1 MVAHKSWA
9 AHQIFMDC
17 KKLPFSYHCGFFFSS
32 ATSSSSFP
40 WISPLRVPG
49 CTSSSK
55 PCPPPASSSILV
67 ETRRKPRSIS
77 HQDAIDLMDHERDP
91 QRALD
96 IFNRVADQKGFNHNN
111 ATFATIL
118 QKLACSNKF
127 QAVDAV
133 LQQMTYETCKF
144 HEGIFLNLMKHF
156 SRSHMHEK
164 VLDMFHLIYPIVR
177 EKPSLTA
184 ISTCLNC
191 LVESNQIGLAKKLLL
206 HSMKV
211 LNLRPNTCIF
221 NILVKHHCK
230 NGDIESAFEVVREMK
245 MSKCSYPNLIT
256 YSTLMDCLCKSGRVK
271 DALQLFEEMIAKD
284 QIVPDALTYNVLIN
298 GFCKSGKVDGAR
310 KIMDFM
316 RNNGCNP
323 NVYNFST
330 LMNGMCKEGRLQEA
344 KGVIAEMKDLGMKLD
359 AVGYTTLINSFCR
372 SGRTDEALELI
383 KEMKNIGCKADIVT
397 FNVLLGGLCREGRFP
412 EALQMLERLPFEGV
426 HLNKVSYRIVLNSL
440 CQKDEIE
447 KATELLLLMFVR
459 GFLPHY
465 ETSNELLSSLCKKG
479 MTFDAVRA
487 LFGLVEMGF
496 TPKPDLWSLLVEVI
510 CRERK
515 LLVTFELLDKLT
527 GQKGKMLPPTAEI
540 DQ

>member
-1 MVAHKSWA
+1 MVAHNSWTV
-9 AHQIFMDC
+9 HQIFMNC
-17 KKLPFSYHCGFFFSS
+17 NKLPFSYHHGIFFSS
-32 ATSSSSFP
+32 ATSSPSFP
-40 WISPLRVPG
+40 WISPLQVPG
-49 CTSSSK
+49 STSTTG
-55 PCPPPASSSILV
+55 PCPPPASSNILV
-67 ETRRKPRSIS
+67 ESRRKSRSIS
-77 HQDAIDLMDHERDP
+77 HQDAIKLMDRERDP

-96 IFNRVADQKGFNHNN
+96 IFNMVANQKGFNHNN

-118 QKLACSNKF
+118 HKLARSNKF
-127 QAVDAV
+127 QAVDAI

-156 SRSHMHEK
+156 SRSHMHKK
-164 VLDMFHLIYPIVR
+164 VLDMFLLIYPIAR
-177 EKPSLTA
+177 EKPSLKA

-206 HSMKV
+206 HSKKV
-211 LNLRPNTCIF
+211 LKLRPNSCIF
-221 NILVKHHCK
+221 NILIKHHCK

-271 DALQLFEEMIAKD
+271 DGLQLFEDMIAKD

-298 GFCKSGKVDGAR
+298 GFCQSGKVDGAR
-310 KIMDFM
+310 KIMEFM

-323 NVYNFST
+323 NVYNFAT
-330 LMNGMCKEGRLQEA
+330 LMNGMCKQGMLQEA
-344 KGVIAEMKDLGMKLD
+344 KEVIVEMKDLGMKLD

-383 KEMKNIGCKADIVT
+383 KEMKDIGCKADVVT

-412 EALQMLERLPFEGV
+412 EALQMLERLPYEGV

-440 CQKDEIE
+440 YQKDELE
-447 KATELLLLMFVR
+447 KATELLLLMLDR

-479 MTFDAVRA
+479 MAFDSVKA
-487 LFGLVEMGF
+487 LFGLVELGF

-515 LLVTFELLDKLT
+515 LLVIFELLDKLT
-527 GQKGKMLPPTAEI
+527 EQKGRMLPPTAEI